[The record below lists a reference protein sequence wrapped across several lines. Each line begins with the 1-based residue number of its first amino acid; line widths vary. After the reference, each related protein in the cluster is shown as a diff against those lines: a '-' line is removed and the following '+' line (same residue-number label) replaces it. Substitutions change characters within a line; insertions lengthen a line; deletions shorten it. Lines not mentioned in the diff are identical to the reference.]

1 MQYTVQY
8 MYNVIIKQH
17 ILVWT
22 KKEILYILLFCFPKH
37 GISQYLLQV
46 SRSYNIIED
55 SVKFHGI
62 GEKFNVLSCRVSACW
77 KFKFLS
83 SIIYVANHL
92 FWPGS
97 LPLPLLPKR
106 HSYIRD
112 KTKQNNMYT
121 HTHIILLYVCTLGSF
136 AHIPSWLAVVII
148 RFLVLI
154 IAITYQ
160 WTIWSTII
168 HHSQVNIP
176 NTHTLTCTRTSM
188 VQTVNFWPW
197 KVS

>member
-1 MQYTVQY
+1 

-17 ILVWT
+17 ILAWT
-22 KKEILYILLFCFPKH
+22 KKEILYILFCFPKH
-37 GISQYLLQV
+37 GISWYLLQV

-55 SVKFHGI
+55 PYHYHYCQSDTHTS
-62 GEKFNVLSCRVSACW
+62 E
-77 KFKFLS
+77 
-83 SIIYVANHL
+83 
-92 FWPGS
+92 
-97 LPLPLLPKR
+97 
-106 HSYIRD
+106 
-112 KTKQNNMYT
+112 TKQNKTTCTHT